1 MGQHGRHA
9 DRGLIGVALGVT
21 AALAVVSAVA
31 AVGIPVAGFED
42 LALMYQRL
50 NLPDTLVP
58 AFATRDALLMAAVM
72 IGAVQFAAAVP
83 ALRIWRLSAVDAL
96 RDEE

>member
-1 MGQHGRHA
+1 MS
-9 DRGLIGVALGVT
+9 LLGVALGLA

-31 AVGIPVAGFED
+31 AVGVPVSEFGD
-42 LALMYQRL
+42 LAGMYKRL

-58 AFATRDALLMAAVM
+58 AFATRDALLIAGVM
-72 IGAVQFAAAVP
+72 IAVVQFAAAVP
-83 ALRIWRLSAVDAL
+83 APRIWRLSAVDAL